1 LKKVALMTILQ
12 QSSKGF
18 ELCQLR
24 LQSTDS
30 WNYVYEFCHRYC
42 IIVIQLLPIQLL
54 IVMFYLIFQDY
65 SCVIRNTKLICW
77 F

>member
-1 LKKVALMTILQ
+1 MIRLFEVHGIIWVFCEMRSNIFDKYVHPLKQNDYFQKKKNWGRMKLSLKKVALMTILQ

-30 WNYVYEFCHRYC
+30 
-42 IIVIQLLPIQLL
+42 
-54 IVMFYLIFQDY
+54 
-65 SCVIRNTKLICW
+65 
-77 F
+77 